1 MEKLMMV
8 IIMIMET
15 INSKRIMKIEDK
27 LYLEE
32 LIDYQ

>member
-8 IIMIMET
+8 IIMIMEI

-27 LYLEE
+27 LYMEE